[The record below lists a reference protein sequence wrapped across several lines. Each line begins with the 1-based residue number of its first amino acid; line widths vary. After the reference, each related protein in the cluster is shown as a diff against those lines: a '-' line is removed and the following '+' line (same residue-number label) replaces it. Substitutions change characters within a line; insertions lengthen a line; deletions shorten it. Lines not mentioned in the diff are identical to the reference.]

1 MLSIIYFLELYYYAM
16 FIIEDIL
23 PALYLKKNCS
33 TLLSFFKG
41 IGLENYN
48 IAADNFSKKVK
59 SLIEK

>member
-23 PALYLKKNCS
+23 PALYLKKIVAPY
-33 TLLSFFKG
+33 LVFFKG